1 MFETPTKKLH
11 CKTLPLMTCN
21 ERVLSTLPYFKTRDL
36 INASFNTE
44 IHDHPYAATPY
55 LKKLNENKNNT
66 SIAHLNVDPLMS
78 TFNTFSPMLDE
89 YQFDVITLS
98 ETWLKDYIFIN
109 KTISRL
115 RVIMRFLKIESVKK
129 VLE

>member
-55 LKKLNENKNNT
+55 LKKLNGNKSNT
-66 SIAHLNVDPLMS
+66 FIVHLNVDPL
-78 TFNTFSPMLDE
+78 
-89 YQFDVITLS
+89 I
-98 ETWLKDYIFIN
+98 
-109 KTISRL
+109 
-115 RVIMRFLKIESVKK
+115 
-129 VLE
+129 

>member
-1 MFETPTKKLH
+1 MFETPTKELH
-11 CKTLPLMTCN
+11 CKTAPLMTCN
-21 ERVLSTLPYFKTRDL
+21 ERLLSTLPYFKTRDL

-44 IHDHPYAATPY
+44 IHDHPSAATPY

-78 TFNTFSPMLDE
+78 TFNVFSPMLDE

-98 ETWLKDYIFIN
+98 ETWLKDYIY
-109 KTISRL
+109 ISTKL
-115 RVIMRFLKIESVKK
+115 YPD
-129 VLE
+129 